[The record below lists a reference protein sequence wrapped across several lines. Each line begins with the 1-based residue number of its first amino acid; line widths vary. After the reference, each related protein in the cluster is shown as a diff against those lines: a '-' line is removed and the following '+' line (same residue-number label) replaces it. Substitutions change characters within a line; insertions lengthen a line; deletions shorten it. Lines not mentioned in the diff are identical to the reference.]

1 MSIVKHEQIILLVL
15 EMHNFFTVK
24 HLQNCCLSLTFTV
37 WSCGVEAIVTASA
50 PVRGWAGAPAD
61 SVHTSVP
68 LQNPVIG
75 VPQGASSIWVSLPVT
90 YCWKIMV
97 KHGFNDTLIVNLH
110 LPYSHFHSPK
120 SCITLFIRGLKLKN
134 TNSKLSWYD
143 TSLHDIAIRR
153 IIWIT
158 CSWWACC
165 TCCTVYD

>member
-110 LPYSHFHSPK
+110 LPYSHFYSPK
-120 SCITLFIRGLKLKN
+120 SCITLFIRGLKPQN
-134 TNSKLSWYD
+134 YHD
-143 TSLHDIAIRR
+143 TTLLCMIQP
-153 IIWIT
+153 
-158 CSWWACC
+158 
-165 TCCTVYD
+165 